1 MHKFFKRWHTLQG
14 KKFPLWI
21 ILFTLQLSSAT
32 PCLSAHYR
40 DWKWVCQERYNLK
53 NENMNTKGILITQQI
68 HFFFLL
74 NWEINLFPLTFF
86 QNGTFFKAFVEKK
99 IRIIFTWMFWK
110 LFCRAIHGL
119 PHKHKRSHQNNL
131 LKRRSM
137 FSGLNLP
144 QPWSTG
150 QIFVQKD
157 F

>member
-1 MHKFFKRWHTLQG
+1 MHKFFKSWHTLQG

-53 NENMNTKGILITQQI
+53 NENMNTKDILITQQI
-68 HFFFLL
+68 HIFFSFKLRNKPFSPNVL
-74 NWEINLFPLTFF
+74 SKWNIF
-86 QNGTFFKAFVEKK
+86 QSFCGKK

-131 LKRRSM
+131 LKRKSM
-137 FSGLNLP
+137 FSSLNLP